1 MTEKWERWDAAADI
15 NTQEDVIEFM
25 NAVLELDDPSLFSEA
40 LGIVARSQGMT
51 SLAREV
57 GVGRESLYRSL
68 SRSGNPRFSTVAKVL
83 DTMGLEFQVAPKA
96 TATA

>member
-1 MTEKWERWDAAADI
+1 MTEKWEQWDPAADI

-40 LGIVARSQGMT
+40 MGIVARSKGMT

-57 GVGRESLYRSL
+57 GVGRESLYKSL

>member
-1 MTEKWERWDAAADI
+1 MDEKWERWDPAEDI
-15 NTQEDVIEFM
+15 TTQEDVIEFM

-57 GVGRESLYRSL
+57 GVGRESLYKSL

-96 TATA
+96 AATA